1 MRDGAEGRAD
11 SCRKMRNVLANNAT
25 QKRGTTPM
33 ANKENLTSRA
43 SHFSEPPNY
52 FGCLVGCD
60 GGGGDG
66 ACCECEPRVLLRVG
80 VAALDHGI
88 ACEMKYIV
96 LEAAVVKYHSRKM
109 FCIDSNIIRGQG

>member
-1 MRDGAEGRAD
+1 MVRKAGPTPAA
-11 SCRKMRNVLANNAT
+11 CRKMRNVSAT
-25 QKRGTTPM
+25 QEGDDAHRQQRKLDL
-33 ANKENLTSRA
+33 K
-43 SHFSEPPNY
+43 SEPFFRTPKLLWVS
-52 FGCLVGCD
+52 GRLRRR
-60 GGGGDG
+60 GDG

-96 LEAAVVKYHSRKM
+96 LEAAAVKYHSRKM